1 MPQLEI
7 WQWVLVTI
15 VAFLIGLSKT
25 GVTGIGVVA
34 LAMFALVLPAR
45 ESTGA
50 ILPLLILGDIMAV
63 TIYRRNAVWSHVLR
77 VFPWAAVGVIAGY
90 FAVAVIDNRQV
101 SILIGATLIMIVML
115 QWWRSRNRIQDPE
128 DVPHN
133 PYFIVAVGIIA
144 GFSTMV
150 ANAAGP
156 IMVLYLLAMRLPKLE
171 FVGTT
176 AWFFMLINL
185 FKVPF
190 SAGLGL
196 INPSSLGLDLA
207 LAPAVIVGALGG
219 RWVLPHI
226 NQRLFENIALSLT
239 FVAAIKLL
247 FS

>member
-7 WQWVLVTI
+7 WQWVLVGI

-34 LAMFALVLPAR
+34 LAMFALMLPAR
-45 ESTGA
+45 ESAGA

-77 VFPWAAVGVIAGY
+77 RLSVGGVGRDRGY

-101 SILIGATLIMIVML
+101 SVLIGATLIMIVVL
-115 QWWRSRNRIQDPE
+115 QWWRSRNRIRPR

-190 SAGLGL
+190 SADLGL
-196 INPSSLGLDLA
+196 INPRHSASTW
-207 LAPAVIVGALGG
+207 
-219 RWVLPHI
+219 RWLPP
-226 NQRLFENIALSLT
+226 
-239 FVAAIKLL
+239 
-247 FS
+247 